1 MSKHFNHSIIICL
14 SVLSLSA
21 CSLIPEYTRPIPP
34 LPEKYAQATEGKALS
49 SLSNWREYFIDPD
62 LQSLIEQALR
72 NNRDL
77 RVAVLRIEE
86 ARSVY
91 GIQKA
96 DRLPT
101 INGTLGFEKGQSV
114 FAKGQNFES
123 EFYRAGLGV
132 SDFELDF
139 FGRVKS
145 LSSAALEEFL
155 STEEAQN
162 NVKISLITELANAY
176 VNVLALN
183 ERKQLALETLSS
195 RRESLNRTKRRFE
208 AGLDSALEFKTA
220 EMQVDTSLV
229 NLSTLERE
237 YEQAYNGLKF
247 LIGDQ
252 SKDISL
258 TKNIGSVEINSA
270 HAGMP
275 SDLLQMRPD
284 IKASEHKLKAANA
297 NIGAARAAFFPRIQ
311 LTTSVGLV
319 NKDLLNL
326 FGGGSDKTWSFN
338 PQLVLP
344 IFNNGRNQAN
354 LDLAKVRKEVVVAEY
369 EKTIQTAFREVA
381 DVLVVKERI
390 ENEVALQAKLAGSEH
405 ERLRLVTRR
414 YNLGVA
420 NYLEILDAQRN
431 VYAVDQQLIQLKQ
444 LSMVSKINL
453 YKTLGGT

>member
-1 MSKHFNHSIIICL
+1 MSKHLNHSIISL
-14 SVLSLSA
+14 ALLGLSA
-21 CSLIPEYTRPIPP
+21 CSLIPEYMRPTPP
-34 LPEKYAQATEGKALS
+34 LPEQYVHTAEGEDLS
-49 SLSNWREYFIDPD
+49 SLSDWREYFTDPD
-62 LQSLIEQALR
+62 LQSLIDLALR

-77 RVAVLRIEE
+77 RVAILRIEE

-114 FAKGQNFES
+114 FAKGQKFET
-123 EFYRAGLGV
+123 EFYRAGLGI

-162 NVKISLITELANAY
+162 NVKISLISELANAY

-183 ERKQLALETLSS
+183 ERKQLTLETLTS
-195 RRESLNRTKRRFE
+195 RRESFNRTKRRFE

-220 EMQVDTSLV
+220 EMQVDASLV
-229 NLSTLERE
+229 NLSALVRE
-237 YEQAYNGLKF
+237 YEQALNGLK
-247 LIGDQ
+247 LLTGDQ
-252 SKDISL
+252 SKEISIV
-258 TKNIGSVEINSA
+258 KNISSIKINSA
-270 HAGMP
+270 HVGMP

-284 IKASEHKLKAANA
+284 IKASEHRLKAANA

-326 FGGGSDKTWSFN
+326 FAGGSDKAWNFN
-338 PQLVLP
+338 PQLILP
-344 IFNNGRNQAN
+344 IFNHGRNQAN
-354 LDLAKVRKEVVVAEY
+354 LDLTKVRKEVAVAEY
-369 EKTIQTAFREVA
+369 EKTIQIAFREVT
-381 DVLVVKERI
+381 DVLVVKGRI
-390 ENEVALQAKLAGSEH
+390 ENEVALQTKLVDSEH

-420 NYLEILDAQRN
+420 NYLELLDAQRN

-444 LSMVSKINL
+444 LNIVSNINL
-453 YKTLGGT
+453 YKSLGGT